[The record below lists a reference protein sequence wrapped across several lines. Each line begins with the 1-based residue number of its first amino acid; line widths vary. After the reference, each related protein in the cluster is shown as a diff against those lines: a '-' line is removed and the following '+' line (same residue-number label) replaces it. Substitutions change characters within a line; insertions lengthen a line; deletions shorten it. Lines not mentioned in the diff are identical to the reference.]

1 MIWLEELQTRKK
13 ISRIFF
19 AYEKTFPEDERRS
32 KDQFLSLLENPDCFI
47 FGVHN
52 EENLVGYLILW
63 EFENFHFLEHFE
75 VFEEFRNLKL
85 GSEILL
91 VLKEKFGQILLE
103 SEPESLNELAERRIN
118 FYLRNGFS
126 IISEDYNQPS
136 YGDGKNAVPLY
147 LMSNFSVENVKK
159 LESELHLKVY
169 PSQKTD

>member
-32 KDQFLSLLENPDCFI
+32 KDQFLALLENPDCFI
-47 FGVHN
+47 FGVHH

-85 GSEILL
+85 GSVILTH
-91 VLKEKFGQILLE
+91 LKEKFGNILLE
-103 SEPESLNELAERRIN
+103 SEPSSLNEMAERRIN

-126 IISEDYNQPS
+126 ILSEDYIQPS
-136 YGDGKNAVPLY
+136 YGEGKNSLELF
-147 LMSNFSVENVKK
+147 LMSNFPSDDLKK
-159 LESELHLKVY
+159 LESDLHSKVY
-169 PSQKTD
+169 QFQNPA